1 MVRNVVPRESL
12 KQSLVSRENEVEKH
26 ERSRERPLLEGDPAK
41 SVNLQDKFNRTE
53 SLEDAN
59 NNQET
64 TDRSNS

>member
-1 MVRNVVPRESL
+1 MKRELSC
-12 KQSLVSRENEVEKH
+12 KY

-59 NNQET
+59 N
-64 TDRSNS
+64 D